1 MSRYNQKMLVR
12 KKSGTIHALKKRRNL
27 ALIIWLAVCIA
38 IGAGIY
44 FGYSKENMSDTP
56 IKSVGF
62 DGGVTTGNELLE
74 DVPFGPWMAE

>member
-27 ALIIWLAVCIA
+27 ALVIWLVVCIA
-38 IGAGIY
+38 IGVGIY